1 MNGSMKTNLR
11 SYTSLAGLVGA
22 MAMAASEVPGIP
34 PRWHLVCDLV
44 VACSLAAMGYHA
56 RDRRGRKPVGKG
68 TIAAS
73 LVLVGALTLTGCRVG
88 GLGLAVHSPTFGSVQ
103 LDLDGGMI
111 GKGQLP
117 RPILGHPRPLGD
129 PSTNASPV
137 R

>member
-22 MAMAASEVPGIP
+22 MAMAASEVPGIS

-44 VACSLAAMGYHA
+44 VATSLAAMGYHA
-56 RDRRGRKPVGKG
+56 RDRQGRKPVSKC
-68 TIAAS
+68 TIVSAL
-73 LVLVGALTLTGCRVG
+73 LVAGVLTATGCRVG
-88 GLGLAVHSPTFGSVQ
+88 GLGLAVHSPTFGSVA
-103 LDLDGGMI
+103 LDLDGGVI

>member
-1 MNGSMKTNLR
+1 MNGTMKNNLR

-34 PRWHLVCDLV
+34 PQWHLVCDLT
-44 VACSLAAMGYHA
+44 VAVSLAAMGYHA
-56 RDRRGRKPVGKG
+56 RDRQGRKPVGKG
-68 TIAAS
+68 TIVAS
-73 LVLVGALTLTGCRVG
+73 IALVAALTFTGCRVG
-88 GLGLAVHSPTFGSVQ
+88 GLGLAVHSPTFGSVA

-111 GKGQLP
+111 GSGQLP
-117 RPILGHPRPLGD
+117 RPTLAHPKAIGD